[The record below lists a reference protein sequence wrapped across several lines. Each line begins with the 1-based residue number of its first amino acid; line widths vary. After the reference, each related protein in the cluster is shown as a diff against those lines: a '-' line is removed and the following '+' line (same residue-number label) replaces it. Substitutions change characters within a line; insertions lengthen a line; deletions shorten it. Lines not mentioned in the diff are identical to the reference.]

1 MPERRGYHP
10 PEEMSPEI
18 EDVASVSATGAP
30 KKFTRRHF
38 LEKFKEELDRSK
50 RFAHRMSF
58 LMIDIDHFKEF
69 NDHYGHL
76 VGDAVLREISK
87 TIKESIRQIDFIGR
101 FGGEELSVVLT
112 ETDKDKLKSSYEYLE
127 VLLRSYLIHESRPG
141 VIAPNFTECVDKC
154 NRALPQRDFYEE
166 NSTMSR
172 EVYSFFR
179 RGKIDID
186 HLDYWH
192 TNAEDVYLD
201 FSEAMRIHEWEFK
214 HYDREI
220 IRDLVTSVSTLRHAI
235 KGEEVRE
242 SKRQETINFLFRLS
256 SLCRN

>member
-1 MPERRGYHP
+1 MDYYFDH
-10 PEEMSPEI
+10 
-18 EDVASVSATGAP
+18 ASNVL
-30 KKFTRRHF
+30 KKGNS
-38 LEKFKEELDRSK
+38 D
-50 RFAHRMSF
+50 
-58 LMIDIDHFKEF
+58 
-69 NDHYGHL
+69 
-76 VGDAVLREISK
+76 
-87 TIKESIRQIDFIGR
+87 
-101 FGGEELSVVLT
+101 LT